1 MVRLPRWCWE
11 VVKNPPANV
20 GKAGDVGLILG
31 SGRSPWRRK
40 WQRAPVFLPGESH
53 GQRSLAGYSPWSGK
67 EPDTTEHLSTIT
79 VVQHLHVFTYY
90 PKIQGEETPTFEL
103 NGF

>member
-1 MVRLPRWCWE
+1 ME
-11 VVKNPPANV
+11 
-20 GKAGDVGLILG
+20 I
-31 SGRSPWRRK
+31 
-40 WQRAPVFLPGESH
+40 
-53 GQRSLAGYSPWSGK
+53 QRSLAGYSPWSGK

-79 VVQHLHVFTYY
+79 VVQHLHVFTYC